1 MASTNKTTNY
11 NLSQFI
17 GSDKPAW
24 LSDYNQDM
32 SKIDTAIK
40 SASDTATSAVGEAT
54 SAATAIGNLPDLTTE
69 NKTNVVSAINE
80 VDTHADTAQNTAT
93 QAVASAEANTTK
105 LSTLESYLNLNNFTT
120 PSVTV
125 SGGTASSDNTSLNC
139 ATNFN
144 GSLGKIY
151 GRIMITA
158 ASSNVTI
165 TFPTP
170 LRPSSTLTINGIAL
184 TSWSDT
190 PSNQGSYS
198 VPSSTSVI
206 IDTNGTATLN
216 VRNTISGRGHRINI
230 MACLLFMKSFG
241 DVIISD

>member
-69 NKTNVVSAINE
+69 NKTSAVAAINE

-93 QAVASAEANTTK
+93 QAVESAEANTIK
-105 LSTLESYLNLNNFTT
+105 LTTLESYLNLNNFTT
-120 PSVTV
+120 PGVTV
-125 SGGTASSDNTSLNC
+125 SGGTASSSTSLNC
-139 ATNFN
+139 ATNSD

-151 GRIMITA
+151 GRIVVTA

-184 TSWSDT
+184 TQWSDS
-190 PSNQGSYS
+190 PSNMGSFT
-198 VPSSTSVI
+198 VPNPTSVT
-206 IDTNGTATLN
+206 IDTNGTATLT
-216 VRNTISGRGHRINI
+216 VTNTTSGRGHRINI

-241 DVIISD
+241 DVVIGD